1 MSNKKDPKE
10 TAEKTVRQIKR
21 RTRRKFSAEEKIAI
35 VIAGLR
41 GEESV
46 AALCRREGIHQN
58 LYYRWSR
65 EFMEAGKAR
74 LVGDTRREAN
84 SNEVNQLRKE
94 AAQLKELL
102 AEAELEKRLLKKSVI
117 ATGERSS

>member
-1 MSNKKDPKE
+1 VSLGLIGGMKGPKMSNKKDPKE

-58 LYYRWSR
+58 L
-65 EFMEAGKAR
+65 
-74 LVGDTRREAN
+74 L
-84 SNEVNQLRKE
+84 
-94 AAQLKELL
+94 
-102 AEAELEKRLLKKSVI
+102 
-117 ATGERSS
+117 